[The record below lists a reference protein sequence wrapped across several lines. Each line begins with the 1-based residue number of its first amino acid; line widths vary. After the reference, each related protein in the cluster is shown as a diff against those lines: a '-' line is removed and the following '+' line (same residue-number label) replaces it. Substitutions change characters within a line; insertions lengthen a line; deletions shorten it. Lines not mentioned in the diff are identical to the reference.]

1 VFAVWKKRSKWLKD
15 HLALE
20 KWTRQGPT
28 PGNLRDESA
37 KVFYPW
43 SGSALACVVVCLVV
57 FIAHFL
63 FLPDFGLYEDD
74 LIYVLPTL
82 PWRFSDWIH
91 YLITTVPNSPQ
102 GRPIYY
108 ALQPTLTFLLF
119 KLGGLELCH
128 LFSGVVIAF
137 NGVLAFFLFRRL
149 LIPQAALVGAMVCV
163 LFPIDTSRQIL
174 MHQGALLLPMTVLLG
189 SLHLYARDRR
199 VTATILASLLLLTYE
214 SFYLPFLVAPLL
226 SKERGV
232 KLIKRCLI
240 HGVVFFAVAGGVL
253 LTRSFFGEERA
264 RGVLQSGGNT
274 ATKMIQACLE
284 GPAIGA
290 KLLLTRPIDAWRH
303 ASPFETLLALF
314 IFFSTLF
321 TLWKLS
327 GEGQQSGPKIETGPL
342 RDLGPVCLAGV
353 IAWSISYL
361 LSFRPDYFPPIM
373 SIGRLSA
380 VHSCG
385 ALGAAITVGCC
396 FQALTELPWRLFT
409 MATLLVTS
417 FMIAGMAAFGIQIQ
431 RSEYVNY
438 WDQQKR
444 FLIDL
449 VNEVRDV
456 RDGDVIVLEFSAD
469 PKVIPATKGFGS
481 YDQVVYGPLVLPYL
495 LQFPERWKSKPRIY
509 TYLRSDTKEQETP
522 EGMRLELPVWAPTL
536 WPTLTGDNLIYLRVI
551 ASKLVRAAGPVDV
564 CGKQFEARPGP
575 AVLPPPLGW
584 SDLFQKLVNPDDSK
598 HWITIKK
605 ALSYPR

>member
-20 KWTRQGPT
+20 KWTRQRPT
-28 PGNLRDESA
+28 PGNLCDESA

-43 SGSALACVVVCLVV
+43 SGSALACVVVCLAVL
-57 FIAHFL
+57 IAHFL

-91 YLITTVPNSPQ
+91 YLITTVPSFPQ

-108 ALQPTLTFLLF
+108 GLQPTLTFLLF

-128 LFSGVVIAF
+128 LFSGVIIAF

-189 SLHLYARDRR
+189 SLHLYVRDRR

-226 SKERGV
+226 VKERGV

-240 HGVVFFAVAGGVL
+240 HAVIFFAVASGVL
-253 LTRSFFGEERA
+253 LTRSFLGEARA
-264 RGVLQSGGNT
+264 RDVLQNGGNT
-274 ATKMIQACLE
+274 AMKIIQACLE
-284 GPAIGA
+284 GPSIGA
-290 KLLLTRPIDAWRH
+290 QLMLMRPIDAWEH
-303 ASPFETLLALF
+303 SSPFEAMLAVF
-314 IFFSTLF
+314 VFGSTLF
-321 TLWKLS
+321 ALWNLS
-327 GEGQQSGPKIETGPL
+327 EERRRPVPKIATGPL
-342 RDLGPVCLAGV
+342 RDLGPVCLAGL

-361 LSFRPDYFPPIM
+361 LDFRPDYFPPTM

-380 VHSCG
+380 VHSCA

-396 FQALTELPWRLFT
+396 FQALTELPWRTLK
-409 MATLLVTS
+409 MAILLVTS

-444 FLIDL
+444 FLVGL
-449 VNEVRDV
+449 VNEIRDV
-456 RDGDVIVLEFSAD
+456 REGDVIVLEFSAD
-469 PKVIPATKGFGS
+469 PQVIPATKGFGL
-481 YDQVVYGPLVLPYL
+481 YDQVVYGSLVLPYL
-495 LQFPERWKSKPRIY
+495 LKFPKSWKSKPRIY
-509 TYLRSDTKEQETP
+509 TYWPSNTKEEETP
-522 EGMRLELPVWAPTL
+522 EGMRLELPVWDPTL
-536 WPTLTGDNLIYLRVI
+536 WPTLTGNNLIYLRVI
-551 ASKLVRAAGPVDV
+551 ESKLVRVAGPVDI
-564 CGKQFEARPGP
+564 CGKPFEARPSP
-575 AVLPPPLGW
+575 AVLPRPLVW
-584 SDLFQKLVNPDDSK
+584 SKLFQELVNPDDAK

-605 ALSYPR
+605 ALNYPR